1 MKIQNNNFNINFSSI
16 NHDTNAQTVSNSMTS
31 TSMGLPAVNTIG
43 ASLVNSNMPIS
54 YTKIAEITIPNMEE
68 KASVF
73 KLANGQKVV
82 ILPKKGPAFI
92 KTTFNVGS
100 LNETENIRG
109 ISHFI
114 EHNLFNGSKGLTPTE
129 YKKRVYE
136 SGAYTNATT
145 SYDKTDYYIALQLL
159 DDNSLEN
166 AIKLNAIQTQFPTFP
181 PDQIE
186 KEKGPVNS
194 EIDVYLDNISDVA
207 SSKMLKNLFG
217 VNTNSTNFIL
227 GTHDNI
233 NGFTQDK
240 LFDYF
245 NTWYTPDNAVT
256 VITGDVDV
264 NETIKL
270 VSKYYNKQ
278 GDYSRIQNRHY
289 EPIKYIDKPIRE
301 DIIQKGSPVS
311 EISLGFA
318 IKEGTSKRDLC
329 AIDLLKK
336 ILTSPESRLSKALEK
351 YGIKP
356 SFAIESMQNK
366 KDGAKA
372 LYTSITLPEDKV
384 EEVLKILYEEIN
396 YIANN
401 PPSFTEFANAQNS
414 LIDSVNNIGEYS
426 EDINAVLTSACQ
438 YGEYDYIQSLMQN
451 YQTLTPYEITSA
463 AKKFM
468 DLTKASICVAHADNT
483 PMQTI
488 NNNYNAQKTKQISFG
503 KASTNTD
510 IKAQEYKLGNNIE
523 TIVVN
528 GNMAGKSALCM
539 SIEADTLK
547 SAPESALYI
556 LSEMLNRGS
565 AIRGYD
571 NYNSELCSKNL
582 LLKFSVGTDGISVIS
597 KFNDDKI
604 QDTLS
609 LIKEVLNSPNFNE
622 GDFEQIKSNY
632 RDILLTRNKSASTS
646 LLKSIFPDIHY
657 FDTVEEQLKELDKLT
672 LNDIRNLY
680 AQIMNN
686 SQCEVTYTAP
696 VDKKPYLT
704 DILNSQLSQ
713 GMGVFQNAIVN
724 RSQNTHVYKPNT
736 EPKIIAQAEDNMQ
749 AQIVQ
754 GYIYPRTYNIEDKAK
769 IMLLNIILGG
779 SMSSRL
785 FNDLREAQKLAY
797 SVNSSLLE
805 QNDAGVIML
814 HIGTTTDSQT
824 PGEETFDNA
833 AKAISG
839 FNKNVEL
846 LKSESVTA
854 QELDYAKK
862 ILKTDLLNS
871 IESNIGLTTQFHENR
886 NSAYGT
892 KEFEL
897 FLNAIDKVSIED
909 IKAAAN
915 YVFQNQPITSI
926 VASQKTLKAL
936 NLQ

>member
-1 MKIQNNNFNINFSSI
+1 MKVQNNNFNINFSSI
-16 NHDTNAQTVSNSMTS
+16 NHNKNVQSSQNSVTENSMQLS
-31 TSMGLPAVNTIG
+31 AANSAGV
-43 ASLVNSNMPIS
+43 SLVNTNLPIG
-54 YTKIAEITIPNMEE
+54 YTKIAEIAIPNMEE

-114 EHNLFNGSKGLTPTE
+114 EHNLFNGSKGLAPQE
-129 YKKRVYE
+129 YNKRVYE
-136 SGAYTNATT
+136 TGGYTNAST

-159 DDNSLEN
+159 DDSSLEN
-166 AIKLNAIQTQFPTFP
+166 AIRLNAMQTQFPTFP

-194 EIDVYLDNISDVA
+194 EIDVYVDNIIDVA
-207 SSKMLKNLFG
+207 SSRMLKNLFG
-217 VNTNSTNFIL
+217 IDTNSSNFVL

-240 LFDYF
+240 LFEYF
-245 NTWYTPDNAVT
+245 NTWYTPDNAIT

-264 NETIKL
+264 NEAINL

-278 GDYSRIQNRHY
+278 GDYSKIQNRHY
-289 EPIKYIDKPIRE
+289 EPVKYIDKQIRE

-318 IKEGTSKRDLC
+318 LKEGTSRRDLC
-329 AIDLLKK
+329 AIDMLKK

-356 SFAIESMQNK
+356 EFVIESMQNK

-372 LYTSITLPEDKV
+372 FYTSFTLPEDKV
-384 EEVLKILYEEIN
+384 EEVLRILYEEIN

-414 LIDSVNNIGEYS
+414 LINSVNTIGEYS
-426 EDINAVLTSACQ
+426 EDINSVLTSACQ

-451 YQTLTPYEITSA
+451 YQTLTPYDITSA

-468 DLTKASICVAHADNT
+468 DLGKASICVAHADNT

-503 KASTNTD
+503 KASTTND
-510 IKAQEYKLGNNIE
+510 IKTQEYKLWNNIE
-523 TIVVN
+523 TTVVN

-539 SIEADTLK
+539 SIETDTLK

-565 AIRGYD
+565 AVRGYN
-571 NYNSELCSKNL
+571 NYNSELCSKDL
-582 LLKFSVGTDGISVIS
+582 LLKFNAATDGISVIS

-604 QDTLS
+604 QDTL
-609 LIKEVLNSPNFNE
+609 LLLKEVLNCPNFNE
-622 GDFEQIKSNY
+622 QDFEQIKSNY
-632 RDILLTRNKSASTS
+632 RDILLTRNKSASDG
-646 LLKSIFPDIHY
+646 LLKSLFPDIHY
-657 FDTVEEQLKELDKLT
+657 FDSVEEQLKELDKLT

-696 VDKKPYLT
+696 VDKKPYLI

-713 GMGVFQNAIVN
+713 GMGVFQNALVN
-724 RSQNTHVYKPNT
+724 RSKNTQVYKPNT
-736 EPKIIAQAEDNMQ
+736 EPKIITQAEDNTQ

-754 GYIYPRTYNIEDKAK
+754 GYIYPKTYNIEDKAK
-769 IMLLNIILGG
+769 ILLLNGILGG

-785 FNDLREAQKLAY
+785 FSDLRETQKLAY
-797 SVNSSLLE
+797 SVNSSMFE
-805 QNDAGVIML
+805 QNDAGLIML
-814 HIGTTTDSQT
+814 YIGTSTDSQI
-824 PGEETFDNA
+824 PGQETFDNA
-833 AKAISG
+833 TKAIAG

-846 LKSESVTA
+846 LKSQPVTA
-854 QELDYAKK
+854 QELEYAKK
-862 ILKTDLLNS
+862 MLKTQLLN
-871 IESNIGLTTQFHENR
+871 ETETNLGMTTQFHQNR

-892 KEFEL
+892 KEYEL
-897 FLNAIDKVSIED
+897 LLNAIDKVTIED
-909 IKAAAN
+909 IQAAAN
-915 YVFQNQPITSI
+915 YVFQNQPVTSI
-926 VASQKTLKAL
+926 VASQKTLNAL
-936 NLQ
+936 NLK